1 MDNFWFKNY
10 KKIENSIKRF
20 GLSTFFSYKR
30 VGRKIYNLNR
40 VLQQWIKTGYIRNSK
55 KTIGIPEGEH

>member
-10 KKIENSIKRF
+10 KKIKI
-20 GLSTFFSYKR
+20 LTFFSYKG

-55 KTIGIPEGEH
+55 KTIGIPEGGPWTLK